1 MICAVYK
8 SSRKADTYLFIRQKD
23 KFDDVP
29 SALLEVFGPP
39 QLVMLLPIE
48 KRQHLGLADI
58 TKVKAELTQ
67 NGYYLQLPPPQ
78 VNLLKELLAQQ
89 QNGAATD

>member
-8 SSRKADTYLFIRQKD
+8 SRRKADTYLFIKQKD

-29 SALLEVFGPP
+29 AALMEVFGQP

-48 KRQHLGLADI
+48 RRQHLGLADI
-58 TKVKAELTQ
+58 NKVRVELQ
-67 NGYYLQLPPPQ
+67 EKGYYLQLPPPQ
-78 VNLLKELLAQQ
+78 VNLLTEYLEQKTVGTKTE
-89 QNGAATD
+89 

>member
-58 TKVKAELTQ
+58 TKVKAELAQ

-78 VNLLKELLAQQ
+78 ANLLKELLAQQ